1 MENNR
6 FAALK
11 TNVFKNNPKHSQ
23 KIKRNEKKE
32 NVFKKQNNFKR
43 NSQQEN
49 YRNKFMNYTDNYY
62 EKEEKQKQPEKE
74 FNLKEDDFPSLG

>member
-11 TNVFKNNPKHSQ
+11 TNVFKNKPKHSEKTKQ
-23 KIKRNEKKE
+23 NEKKE
-32 NVFKKQNNFKR
+32 NVFKRQNNFKR
-43 NSQQEN
+43 NPQQEN
-49 YRNKFMNYTDNYY
+49 YRNKFMNYTDSYY
-62 EKEEKQKQPEKE
+62 EKQEEPEKE